1 MFGGKGGVGK
11 TTCAAGYAAARAA
24 HGEETLVLSTDPA
37 HSLGDALETDLSGEP
52 TEVATDLHAVEID
65 PSVRA
70 DTYRMMGEALASD
83 MRALGMRMDES
94 QLDTLFGSSMPG
106 ADEVAA
112 LDLFGLYMDEWD
124 RIVFDTAP
132 TGHTLRLLDLPETVG
147 SAVQTA
153 AGIRKKAKKTADRVK
168 TVVLGPFAFRG
179 EDEADEAF
187 QDLQQR
193 MERVTEV
200 LRDPE
205 LTNFRVVFR
214 PEALVL
220 SETERLVG
228 RLREA
233 DVEVADLVANG
244 VLVDVNEDCD
254 RCLRQRDRHH
264 ERLAT
269 VRETFD
275 LPLTEVPEMDE
286 PSGVEALE
294 QVGESLLRK

>member
-1 MFGGKGGVGK
+1 
-11 TTCAAGYAAARAA
+11 
-24 HGEETLVLSTDPA
+24 
-37 HSLGDALETDLSGEP
+37 
-52 TEVATDLHAVEID
+52 
-65 PSVRA
+65 
-70 DTYRMMGEALASD
+70 
-83 MRALGMRMDES
+83 MRMDES

-106 ADEVAA
+106 ADEGAA

-187 QDLQQR
+187 QDLQER

-200 LRDPE
+200 LRDPQ

-214 PEALVL
+214 PEAMVL

-233 DVEVADLVANG
+233 DVEVADLVTNG

-264 ERLAT
+264 ERLDT
-269 VRETFD
+269 VRETFE

-286 PSGVEALE
+286 PSGVETLE
-294 QVGESLLRK
+294 QVGESLLRDREGARWSVRLPVQAVEQFRVGPELQHVVDHAVADVGDDAAVFLVAVVDPLRLGPPGREHHHRLPLVLPVREEVE